1 MIITTKYYLLKIF
14 ILVYNLNKL
23 KVIKFFIN
31 NKKIKSLLKNIFN
44 VRKYCLTI
52 FFDIKEKIFINLN

>member
-1 MIITTKYYLLKIF
+1 MIIAKKYYLLKIF
-14 ILVYNLNKL
+14 NLVYYLNKL

-44 VRKYCLTI
+44 VRKYCLLI
-52 FFDIKEKIFINLN
+52 FLDLN